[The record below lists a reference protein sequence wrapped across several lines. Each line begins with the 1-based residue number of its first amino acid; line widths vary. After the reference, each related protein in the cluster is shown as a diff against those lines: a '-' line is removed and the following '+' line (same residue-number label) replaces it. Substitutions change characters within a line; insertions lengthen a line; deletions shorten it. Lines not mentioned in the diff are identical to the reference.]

1 MELYSKGIEM
11 KSLTALFAL
20 FFSVSVIAEQHDVG
34 VAGVDYEILVQ
45 PDRISVVEDRLEV
58 LKYCGKGTHGCAILG
73 KSPAL
78 EDGTRDTV
86 CLVFIQKRYR
96 KPEEKEITLRH
107 EMKHCYGW
115 VHPEMS
121 KVVQRRGYNAQLQWL
136 ERNHKNW
143 FSLEPEQLE
152 KLRTR

>member
-1 MELYSKGIEM
+1 M

-45 PDRISVVEDRLEV
+45 PDKIEVIESEKEV
-58 LKYCGKGTHGCAILG
+58 LKHCGKGIDGCALLG
-73 KSPAL
+73 KSPKL

-86 CLVFIQKRYR
+86 CIVFMKKRYYD
-96 KPEEKEITLRH
+96 PEEKEITLRH

-115 VHPEMS
+115 VHDEMPS
-121 KVVQRRGYNAQLQWL
+121 HIQKLGYAAQSLWLKGSHKKWYSLNEQQL
-136 ERNHKNW
+136 ER
-143 FSLEPEQLE
+143 
-152 KLRTR
+152 LR

>member
-1 MELYSKGIEM
+1 M

-20 FFSVSVIAEQHDVG
+20 FFSVSVIADSHDVG

-45 PDRISVVEDRLEV
+45 PDRIEVFEGRLKV
-58 LKYCGKGTHGCAILG
+58 LKYCGKGIDGCAILG

-86 CLVFIQKRYR
+86 CLVFIKARYDIP
-96 KPEEKEITLRH
+96 KEKEITLRH

-115 VHPEMS
+115 VHPEMPRI
-121 KVVQRRGYNAQLQWL
+121 VQSRGYDVRSSWL
-136 ERNHKNW
+136 AKNHKNW
-143 FSLEPEQLE
+143 FSLSDEQLE
-152 KLRTR
+152 KLRSR